1 VTARRIWL
9 AVDIGL
15 KVGLIGLLLLAVLFP
30 HLPQFEGKAMG
41 GRALVYPLSA
51 FLVPVVWFIWFR
63 RYPYPI
69 AIDILVVLP
78 FFIDTAGNALDLYDS
93 IEWWDDANHLV
104 NWAILTAGAAV
115 ALSYLP
121 LGRLNRFAL
130 GVGFGALTAIGW
142 ELAEYIT
149 FIKDSPELATAYTDT
164 LGDLLLGTIGAI
176 IASGLV
182 AYFMPPRGAE
192 LTPAHQAVPGT
203 QAHGVPPA
211 GVPGTDKSRSGGPP
225 PPS

>member
-1 VTARRIWL
+1 MTARGVWL
-9 AVDIGL
+9 AIDIGL
-15 KVGLIGLLLLAVLFP
+15 KLALIGLLLMAVLFP

-41 GRALVYPLSA
+41 GRALAYPLST
-51 FLVPVVWFIWFR
+51 LIVPVVWFVWFR

-69 AIDILVVLP
+69 AIDILIVLP
-78 FFIDTAGNALDLYDS
+78 FLIDTAGNALDLYDT

-130 GVGFGALTAIGW
+130 GVGFGAVTAIGW

-149 FIKDSPELATAYTDT
+149 FIRNSPELATAYTDT
-164 LGDLLLGTIGAI
+164 LGDLALGTLGAI
-176 IASGLV
+176 IGSAVV
-182 AYFMPPRGAE
+182 AYLLP
-192 LTPAHQAVPGT
+192 
-203 QAHGVPPA
+203 
-211 GVPGTDKSRSGGPP
+211 SRSTDASMVEFPAAP
-225 PPS
+225 AILSSSAWSLPRQACVLTTS

>member
-1 VTARRIWL
+1 MTARRIWL
-9 AVDIGL
+9 AIDIGL

-41 GRALVYPLSA
+41 GRALAYPLSA

-121 LGRLNRFAL
+121 LGRMNRFAL

-149 FIKDSPELATAYTDT
+149 FIKDSPELETAYTDT

-182 AYFMPPRGAE
+182 AFLLPRAAWRE
-192 LTPAHQAVPGT
+192 TSDIEPAANQP
-203 QAHGVPPA
+203 
-211 GVPGTDKSRSGGPP
+211 
-225 PPS
+225 